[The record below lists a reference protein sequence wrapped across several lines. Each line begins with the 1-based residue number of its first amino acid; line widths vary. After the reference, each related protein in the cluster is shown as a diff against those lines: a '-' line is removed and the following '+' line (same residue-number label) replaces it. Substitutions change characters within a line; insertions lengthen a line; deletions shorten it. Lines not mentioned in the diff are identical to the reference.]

1 MHYDF
6 IEIGTSD
13 FDSLVET
20 APDDAVGL
28 CVEPVATHLNKLPS
42 RNGVKKINAAISTDG
57 NDGMCQVFFVPPET
71 IDLHGLPHW
80 LRGCNSIGEP
90 HPQHSNLSVLHLLQK
105 DVVRKL
111 SVATLLWENYVSS
124 IDVLKIDTEGHDCSI
139 LKWFFIEVVKNK
151 NLLPKRIVFENN
163 SLTNQDD
170 LSFVLRLFE
179 SIAPFSTLQHGD
191 NMEMAFSS

>member
-28 CVEPVATHLNKLPS
+28 CVEPVATHLKKLPA
-42 RNGVKKINAAISTDG
+42 REKVKKVNAAVSTNGDDG
-57 NDGMCQVFFVPPET
+57 VCQVYFVPPET
-71 IDLHGLPHW
+71 IDAHGLPNW

-90 HPQHSNLSVLHLLQK
+90 HPQHSKLCVLHLLK
-105 DVVRKL
+105 TEIVRKV
-111 SVATLLWENYVSS
+111 SIATLFWENYVSS

-139 LKWFFIEVVKNK
+139 LKWFLIEVVKN
-151 NLLPKRIVFENN
+151 NSLLPKKIIFENN
-163 SLTNQDD
+163 SLTNQTELD
-170 LSFVLRLFE
+170 FVLKLF
-179 SIAPFSTLQHGD
+179 AALKPFVSSQDGD
-191 NMEMAFSS
+191 NMEIVFSL